1 MYEAPVQKKFVQN
14 DSEKTKF
21 MIFDCIIKSGKSPA
35 TNGLSMEISRF
46 IEKHF
51 WLILIAAVLLGLWLP
66 VQFGAPPIVPKI
78 LLIMMLFLA
87 FLKIDALEVLEN
99 IRNFRLMIYIAAIYM
114 LAIPL
119 LFFFSTRIFDS
130 ELAVGILLLTAMPA
144 GVSTPVLTDIAKGNI
159 SLSMSL
165 VIVSQLLAPFT
176 VPFLFWLVDINSL
189 EIDKLLILKDI
200 AILVFLPLVI
210 SQVVKKYLPRAIIK
224 TQHLFTSANV
234 ILLFSFVY
242 VTVSSQRNVIVEN
255 PAGLIW
261 KVAVL
266 YLVFL
271 LLHIIGYMIC
281 PKEKRENRIAI
292 AIGAAYM
299 NNGMAIVLAVSYFK
313 PEILVL
319 MVLSELPWNTLLAPF
334 KKIVRLL

>member
-1 MYEAPVQKKFVQN
+1 MKI
-14 DSEKTKF
+14 SE
-21 MIFDCIIKSGKSPA
+21 
-35 TNGLSMEISRF
+35 L

-51 WLILIAAVLLGLWLP
+51 WLILIAGILFGLWSPVSFKAPPFVPKLLLG
-66 VQFGAPPIVPKI
+66 
-78 LLIMMLFLA
+78 MMLFLA

-99 IRNFRLMIYIAAIYM
+99 IRNFRLMIYISFIYM

-119 LFFFSTRIFDS
+119 VFYFSTRIFDA
-130 ELAVGILLLTAMPA
+130 ELAVGILLLAAMPA

-165 VIVSQLLAPFT
+165 TIVSQLLAPFT
-176 VPFLFWLVDINSL
+176 VPFLFWLVNINSL
-189 EIDKLLILKDI
+189 TINKLLILKDI
-200 AILVFLPLVI
+200 AILVFLPMII
-210 SQVVKKYLPRAIIK
+210 SQIVKRYLPRIITK

-234 ILLFSFVY
+234 FLLFSFVY
-242 VTVSSQRNVIVEN
+242 IAISSQRKVILDN

-261 KVAVL
+261 KIAVL

-271 LLHIIGYMIC
+271 LLHIIGYMMC
-281 PKEKRENRIAI
+281 PKDSKENRIAV

-334 KKIVRLL
+334 RKVSRLL

>member
-1 MYEAPVQKKFVQN
+1 MK
-14 DSEKTKF
+14 
-21 MIFDCIIKSGKSPA
+21 ISG
-35 TNGLSMEISRF
+35 L

-51 WLILIAAVLLGLWLP
+51 WLILLAGILLGLWSP
-66 VQFGAPPIVPKI
+66 VSFKAPPGLPKI
-78 LLIMMLFLA
+78 LLGMMLFLA

-99 IRNFRLMIYIAAIYM
+99 MRNFRLMIYIASVYM
-114 LAIPL
+114 LVIPL
-119 LFFFSTRIFDS
+119 VFYFSTMIFDA

-165 VIVSQLLAPFT
+165 AIVSQLLAPFT
-176 VPFLFWLVDINSL
+176 VPLLFWLVDINSL
-189 EIDKLLILKDI
+189 TINKLLILKDI
-200 AILVFLPLVI
+200 AILVFLPLII
-210 SQVVKKYLPRAIIK
+210 SQIVKKYLPLTIGK

-234 ILLFSFVY
+234 FLLFTFVY
-242 VTVSSQRNVIVEN
+242 IAISSQRNVILEN

-261 KVAVL
+261 KIAVL
-266 YLVFL
+266 YLVFI
-271 LLHIIGYMIC
+271 LLHIIGYMISH
-281 PKEKRENRIAI
+281 KETRENRIAV

-299 NNGMAIVLAVSYFK
+299 NNGMAIVLAASYFK

-334 KKIVRLL
+334 KKVLSWSVGENTQ

>member
-1 MYEAPVQKKFVQN
+1 MKI
-14 DSEKTKF
+14 SE
-21 MIFDCIIKSGKSPA
+21 
-35 TNGLSMEISRF
+35 L

-51 WLILIAAVLLGLWLP
+51 WLILLAGILIGIWAPVRFKAPPFLPKVLLG
-66 VQFGAPPIVPKI
+66 I
-78 LLIMMLFLA
+78 MLFLA

-99 IRNFRLMIYIAAIYM
+99 IRNFRLMIYISSVYM

-119 LFFFSTRIFDS
+119 LFFFSTRIFNA

-165 VIVSQLLAPFT
+165 TIVSQLIAPFT
-176 VPFLFWLVDINSL
+176 VPLLFWLVDINSL
-189 EIDKLLILKDI
+189 TFNKLLIFKDI
-200 AILVFLPLVI
+200 AILVFLPMVI
-210 SQVVKKYLPRAIIK
+210 SQIFKRYLPRIITK

-234 ILLFSFVY
+234 FLLFLFVY
-242 VTVSSQRNVIVEN
+242 IAISSQRNVILEN

-261 KVAVL
+261 KIAVL

-271 LLHIIGYMIC
+271 LLHLIGYLIC
-281 PKEKRENRIAI
+281 PKESKENRIAI

-299 NNGMAIVLAVSYFK
+299 NNGMAIVLAASYFK

-319 MVLSELPWNTLLAPF
+319 MVLSEVPWNTLLAPF
-334 KKIVRLL
+334 KKVARLL

>member
-1 MYEAPVQKKFVQN
+1 MVMK
-14 DSEKTKF
+14 
-21 MIFDCIIKSGKSPA
+21 ISG
-35 TNGLSMEISRF
+35 L

-51 WLILIAAVLLGLWLP
+51 WLLLFAGILLGLWSP
-66 VQFGAPPIVPKI
+66 VSFKAPPVLPKI
-78 LLIMMLFLA
+78 LLGMMLFLA

-99 IRNFRLMIYIAAIYM
+99 MRNFRLMIYITSVY
-114 LAIPL
+114 LLVIPL
-119 LFFFSTRIFDS
+119 VFYFSTMIFDA

-165 VIVSQLLAPFT
+165 AIVSQLLAPFT
-176 VPFLFWLVDINSL
+176 IPLLFWLVDINSL
-189 EIDKLLILKDI
+189 TINKLLILKDI
-200 AILVFLPLVI
+200 AILVFLPLII
-210 SQVVKKYLPRAIIK
+210 SQIVKKYLPLTIGK

-234 ILLFSFVY
+234 FLLFTFVY
-242 VTVSSQRNVIVEN
+242 IAISSQRNVILEN

-261 KVAVL
+261 KIAVL
-266 YLVFL
+266 YLVFI
-271 LLHIIGYMIC
+271 LLHIIGYMISH
-281 PKEKRENRIAI
+281 KETRENRIAV

-299 NNGMAIVLAVSYFK
+299 NNGMAIVLAASYFK

-334 KKIVRLL
+334 KKVLSWSVGENTQ

>member
-1 MYEAPVQKKFVQN
+1 VQGAA
-14 DSEKTKF
+14 EITKF
-21 MIFDCIIKSGKSPA
+21 IIFTGWIDPEYNRRYIPLQMK
-35 TNGLSMEISRF
+35 ISDL

-51 WLILIAAVLLGLWLP
+51 WVILIAGIILGLWVP
-66 VQFGAPPIVPKI
+66 VPFKAPPILPKI
-78 LLIMMLFLA
+78 LLGMMLFLA
-87 FLKIDALEVLEN
+87 FLKIDAIEVLEN
-99 IRNFRLMIYIAAIYM
+99 MKNFRLMIYIAFVYM

-119 LFFFSTRIFDS
+119 AFYFSTKIFDAG
-130 ELAVGILLLTAMPA
+130 LAVGILLLTAMPA

-159 SLSMSL
+159 PLSMSL
-165 VIVSQLLAPFT
+165 AIISQLLAPFT
-176 VPFLFWLVDINSL
+176 VPLLFWLVDINSL
-189 EIDKLLILKDI
+189 TINKLLILKDI
-200 AILVFLPLVI
+200 ALLVFLPMII
-210 SQVVKKYLPRAIIK
+210 SQVVKRYFPLTIIK
-224 TQHLFTSANV
+224 TQHFFTSANV
-234 ILLFSFVY
+234 FLLFSFVY
-242 VTVSSQRNVIVEN
+242 IALSSQRDVILEN

-266 YLVFL
+266 YLVFI

-281 PKEKRENRIAI
+281 PKENKENRIAV

-334 KKIVRLL
+334 KKVARLL

>member
-1 MYEAPVQKKFVQN
+1 MK
-14 DSEKTKF
+14 
-21 MIFDCIIKSGKSPA
+21 ISG
-35 TNGLSMEISRF
+35 L

-51 WLILIAAVLLGLWLP
+51 WLILLAGILLGLWSP
-66 VQFGAPPIVPKI
+66 VTFKAPPVLPKI
-78 LLIMMLFLA
+78 LLGMMLFLA

-99 IRNFRLMIYIAAIYM
+99 MRNFRLMIYIASVYM
-114 LAIPL
+114 LVIPL
-119 LFFFSTRIFDS
+119 AFYFSTRIFDAD
-130 ELAVGILLLTAMPA
+130 LAVGILLLTAMPA

-165 VIVSQLLAPFT
+165 TIVSQLLAPFT
-176 VPFLFWLVDINSL
+176 VPFLFWLVDIDSL
-189 EIDKLLILKDI
+189 TINKLLILKDI
-200 AILVFLPLVI
+200 AILVFLPMII
-210 SQVVKKYLPRAIIK
+210 SQIVKRYLPLTIEK

-234 ILLFSFVY
+234 FLLFSFVY
-242 VTVSSQRNVIVEN
+242 IAISSQRNVILEN

-261 KVAVL
+261 KIALL
-266 YLVFL
+266 YLVFV
-271 LLHIIGYMIC
+271 LLHIIGYMIT
-281 PKEKRENRIAI
+281 PKESREKRIAI

-334 KKIVRLL
+334 KKVLTWYGGENTR

>member
-1 MYEAPVQKKFVQN
+1 MKI
-14 DSEKTKF
+14 SE
-21 MIFDCIIKSGKSPA
+21 
-35 TNGLSMEISRF
+35 L

-51 WLILIAAVLLGLWLP
+51 WLILIAGILFGLWSPVSFKAPPFVPKLLLG
-66 VQFGAPPIVPKI
+66 
-78 LLIMMLFLA
+78 MMLFLA

-99 IRNFRLMIYIAAIYM
+99 IRNFRLMIYISFIYM

-119 LFFFSTRIFDS
+119 VFYFSTRIFDA
-130 ELAVGILLLTAMPA
+130 ELAVGILLLAAMPA

-165 VIVSQLLAPFT
+165 TIVSQLLAPFT
-176 VPFLFWLVDINSL
+176 VPFLFWLVNINSL
-189 EIDKLLILKDI
+189 AINKLLILKDI
-200 AILVFLPLVI
+200 AILVFLPMII
-210 SQVVKKYLPRAIIK
+210 SQIVKRYLPRIITK

-234 ILLFSFVY
+234 FLLFSFVY
-242 VTVSSQRNVIVEN
+242 IAISSQRKVILDN

-261 KVAVL
+261 KIAVL

-271 LLHIIGYMIC
+271 LLHIIGYMMC
-281 PKEKRENRIAI
+281 PKDSKENRIAV

-334 KKIVRLL
+334 RKVSRLL